1 MLDLLQQSLGPQIE
15 IDLRFPRRLA
25 PANVDANQ
33 LELAVLNLAVNGRDA
48 MPSGGRLMLSAREEH
63 VSENANDLRP
73 GDYIVVAVSDSG
85 EGMDDETLRR
95 AAEPFFTTKGVGK
108 GTGLG
113 LSMVHG
119 LAAQSGGR
127 LVLKSQREIGTTA
140 ELWLP
145 KATVAAAPMPA
156 VVRPPYVNIDARR
169 VMIVDDDPLVLAGT
183 ADLLEDLGHEVVEA
197 SSGRQALEILRAEA
211 RIDLVI
217 TDHAMPGMTGVELFT
232 RAREAHPDLPFILA
246 TGYAELPDLLEAP
259 TIRLSKPFKQDALAQ
274 AIGQALRSTAMPSNN
289 IFPFRR

>member
-1 MLDLLQQSLGPQIE
+1 
-15 IDLRFPRRLA
+15 
-25 PANVDANQ
+25 
-33 LELAVLNLAVNGRDA
+33 
-48 MPSGGRLMLSAREEH
+48 
-63 VSENANDLRP
+63 
-73 GDYIVVAVSDSG
+73 
-85 EGMDDETLRR
+85 
-95 AAEPFFTTKGVGK
+95 
-108 GTGLG
+108 
-113 LSMVHG
+113 
-119 LAAQSGGR
+119 
-127 LVLKSQREIGTTA
+127 
-140 ELWLP
+140 
-145 KATVAAAPMPA
+145 MPA